1 VSQRALAF
9 LLTLATLLP
18 FAASAYALDSADE
31 WDQQID
37 SNGTITLS
45 DGTILIEGSNNAGP
59 EYPWQNTVTGLTTD
73 SSVGE
78 TVSFDWAYWTTDGAF
93 YDRAQMLLDESW
105 IDLAIWDQAGYNP
118 LQQSGSQS
126 VYIAAGGIFGFR
138 ILSVDSCCGSGFLQV
153 NNTTWVVGSPTP
165 SPTASPDPTPT
176 PTPDPTPEPSPSP
189 TEPPTPEPTVEPSPE
204 PTPEPTP
211 APTPEL
217 TPEPTPDP
225 TPEPTPEPTPSPE
238 VSIEPTP
245 TPGPTNSPAPSAS
258 PQPTETPAPETPSPS
273 PTVSPDTSPIPTP
286 EPEQSDLPPVAEAIA
301 EVAGAAVAAAA
312 DFISDIAAI
321 TELGKDLD
329 ETEREEAQ
337 PVAVAIVSSQIASIA
352 AAAANAAR
360 QPSNNGGGGGGAG
373 GGEMGARSRKVR
385 R

>member
-18 FAASAYALDSADE
+18 FAASAYALDSADA

-59 EYPWQNTVTGLTTD
+59 GYPWVNTVTGLTTD

-78 TVSFDWAYWTTDGAF
+78 TVSFNWAYWTTDGAF

-126 VYIAAGGIFGFR
+126 VYVTAGGIFGFR
-138 ILSVDSCCGSGFLQV
+138 VLSTDSCCGSGFLQV

-165 SPTASPDPTPT
+165 SPTASPEPTPT

-189 TEPPTPEPTVEPSPE
+189 TEPPSPEPTVEP
-204 PTPEPTP
+204 TP
-211 APTPEL
+211 

-225 TPEPTPEPTPSPE
+225 TPQPTPSPE

-245 TPGPTNSPAPSAS
+245 TPGPTNSPAPSPA
-258 PQPTETPAPETPSPS
+258 PTETPAPETPSPS

-286 EPEQSDLPPVAEAIA
+286 QPEQPDLPPVAEAIA
-301 EVAGAAVAAAA
+301 EVAGAAVEAAA

-337 PVAVAIVSSQIASIA
+337 PVAVAIISSQVASVA